1 MYTFFTDK
9 SEIFECKISLQG
21 AKISESK
28 ARLVL
33 ESEDMNFIFYGKI
46 GSDGKCTIP
55 VSKLKRY
62 ISEDTKGKAKLEVIA
77 EDTFFQPW
85 SDSFEVKTSKKVT
98 VEVKGSD
105 EEILSDTIKKVS
117 ISEVKNTKTATK
129 PTPNKLFVISEEFF
143 KLLSKH
149 SITINN
155 LSENKKRL
163 NTIAQQIVNKY
174 KLNESQKK
182 QLINNVIIKL
192 SK

>member
-33 ESEDMNFIFYGKI
+33 ESDDMNFIFYGKI

-98 VEVKGSD
+98 VEVKGNNED
-105 EEILSDTIKKVS
+105 VLSDNTKKVT
-117 ISEVKNTKTATK
+117 ISEVKNTKPTK

-143 KLLSKH
+143 RLLSKNK
-149 SITINN
+149 ITINN
-155 LSENKKRL
+155 LRENKNRL
-163 NTIAQQIVNKY
+163 NTIAQQIVSKY

-182 QLINNVIIKL
+182 QLINAVITKL

>member
-33 ESEDMNFIFYGKI
+33 ESDDMNFIFYGKI

-117 ISEVKNTKTATK
+117 ISEVKNTKSTK
-129 PTPNKLFVISEEFF
+129 PTPNKLFIISEEFF

-149 SITINN
+149 KITVNN
-155 LSENKKRL
+155 LYENKRRL
-163 NTIAQQIVNKY
+163 NIIAQQIVSKY

-182 QLINNVIIKL
+182 QLINTVITKL